1 MGVCRHI
8 LDDLHCGHVED
19 LHSMLQ
25 SSVEDADIRQEVEEH
40 SVEQHSAA
48 GPEASVGPA
57 RDAHTGT
64 GASADAARPCAQE
77 DSGDSGEGYGDD
89 DDFEED
95 EEAC

>member
-1 MGVCRHI
+1 
-8 LDDLHCGHVED
+8 
-19 LHSMLQ
+19 MLQ
-25 SSVEDADIRQEVEEH
+25 SSVEDADIRQEVEGH

-64 GASADAARPCAQE
+64 GAPADAARPCAQ

-95 EEAC
+95 EEAG

>member
-1 MGVCRHI
+1 
-8 LDDLHCGHVED
+8 
-19 LHSMLQ
+19 MLQ

-64 GASADAARPCAQE
+64 GASADAARPCAQ
-77 DSGDSGEGYGDD
+77 DSGDSGDGYGDD

-95 EEAC
+95 EEAG